1 MADQEEAVR
10 RARARSCLYSLLS
23 VLFLYPE
30 DGSFSGLNWEEA
42 REAVAILGGS
52 GRLQEAV
59 EAVRDALA
67 DPSDLESEHARVF
80 GHTIQSDCPPYE
92 TQYGGQYR
100 GLNSQLGGAQ
110 IFEQSHTLADIAGF
124 YRAFGLDV
132 SDRARERVDHVSVEL
147 EFMAFLAY
155 KEGHA
160 LSSDAEENAE
170 EKVEICRAAQKK
182 FLSDHLCRWV
192 PAFARRLGTEA
203 GDGPYRRLARL
214 AEGFMA
220 FEVEALGV
228 EPVPVE
234 ASALAPFEPEGN
246 CSSCGIGDLDGPG
259 EGSSSCGKFSS
270 G

>member
-10 RARARSCLYSLLS
+10 RARARSSLYSLLS

-30 DGSFSGLNWEEA
+30 DGSFSGLSWEEA

-67 DPSDLESEHARVF
+67 DPSDLGSEHARVF

-160 LSSDAEENAE
+160 LSSDAEE
-170 EKVEICRAAQKK
+170 KVEICRAAQKK

-203 GDGPYRRLARL
+203 GDGLYRRLACL
-214 AEGFMA
+214 AEGFVA

-228 EPVPVE
+228 EPVAVDM
-234 ASALAPFEPEGN
+234 SALVPFEPEGN

-259 EGSSSCGKFSS
+259 EGSSCGKLSS